1 MHAHTPDTPD
11 LASFA
16 IALAEELPGHWTS
29 EHHAHEQYLDQFARA
44 EHVWDLD
51 LIAHAIAQ
59 HVLEQDAV
67 LTRDDGTRLYVIARP
82 GGGEEFLVGTI
93 APEGIGP
100 DAFRNVREPDGIAV
114 PDDPVQAAED
124 IAADLL
130 PRYDKALA
138 QVRDN
143 AARLSPTP
151 APELVVI
158 TLNGR
163 DFHIPKPERADA
175 VQILTDNGCVYDKDR
190 DIFVLPG
197 EDTARQAQAIQ
208 NAAAQLDRLGIGVS
222 VRLPQAKPAL
232 DTAAVAAPAPAAPST
247 ARSR

>member
-1 MHAHTPDTPD
+1 MHHPTPDTPD

-29 EHHAHEQYLDQFARA
+29 EHHTHEQYLDQFARA

-59 HVLEQDAV
+59 HVLGQDAV

-82 GGGEEFLVGTI
+82 RSGEEFLVGAI
-93 APEGIGP
+93 APEGIDP
-100 DAFRNVREPDGIAV
+100 EAFRNVREPDGIAV

-124 IAADLL
+124 IATDLL

-158 TLNGR
+158 TLSGR
-163 DFHIPKPERADA
+163 DCRVTKPERADA
-175 VQILTDNGCVYDKDR
+175 VQILTDNGCVYDKDK
-190 DIFVLPG
+190 DVFVLSG
-197 EDTARQAQAIQ
+197 EDTAAQAQAIQ